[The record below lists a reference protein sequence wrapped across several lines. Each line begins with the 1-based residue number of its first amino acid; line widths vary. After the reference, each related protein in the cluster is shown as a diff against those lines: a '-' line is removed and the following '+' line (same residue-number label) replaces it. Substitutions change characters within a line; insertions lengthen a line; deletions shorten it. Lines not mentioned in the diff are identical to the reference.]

1 MTVVSAAA
9 APTLHLDVDGVS
21 YAYREIGEMGDHPPL
36 LFLHRFRGT
45 LDDWDPGFVDAVA
58 QHRKVILFSD
68 AAIGTSTGTPA
79 TSVDEKARNAAGFAR
94 ALGHTTV
101 DVLGFSMGGFVAQ
114 ALALDEPDLV
124 RKVVLLG
131 TGPGGNPENDPPTD
145 IVFDIALKPDY
156 DFNDF
161 SYLFFAPGRE
171 QETQRSL
178 ERFGSRTRDREPV
191 VGSQLMQIMAG
202 LVLAFMNG
210 ETKHF
215 ERLADLRQPCLIV
228 AGDTDPFF
236 PMKNQWLLFR
246 ELPDAQL
253 AVYPNAG
260 HGPHQQHPAEVA
272 AQVDHFLSLES

>member
-1 MTVVSAAA
+1 MTLVTAAT

-36 LFLHRFRGT
+36 LLLHRFRGT

-79 TSVDEKARNAAGFAR
+79 TSVDDKARNAARFAR
-94 ALGHTTV
+94 ALGHRTV

-145 IVFDIALKPDY
+145 IVFDIALKPD
-156 DFNDF
+156 NDF
-161 SYLFFAPGRE
+161 DDFRYLFFAPGRE

-178 ERFGSRTRDREPV
+178 ERFARRTADREPV

-228 AGDTDPFF
+228 SGDTDPFF

-260 HGPHQQHPAEVA
+260 HGPHQQHPDEVA
-272 AQVDHFLSLES
+272 AQVDRFLSLES

>member
-1 MTVVSAAA
+1 MTLATAAT

-21 YAYREIGEMGDHPPL
+21 YAYREIGDMGDHPPL
-36 LFLHRFRGT
+36 LLLHRFRGT
-45 LDDWDPGFVDAVA
+45 LDDWDPGFLDAVA

-68 AAIGTSTGTPA
+68 AAVGTSTGTPA
-79 TSVDEKARNAAGFAR
+79 TSVDEKAENAARFAR

-114 ALALDEPDLV
+114 ALALDKPDLV

-131 TGPGGNPENDPPTD
+131 TGPGGSPENDPPTD

-156 DFNDF
+156 DFDDF
-161 SYLFFAPGRE
+161 RYLFFAPGRE

-178 ERFGSRTRDREPV
+178 ERFASRTADREPV
-191 VGSQLMQIMAG
+191 VGSQLIQIMAG

-236 PMKNQWLLFR
+236 PLKNQWLLFR

-272 AQVDHFLSLES
+272 AQVDHFLSLEN

>member
-1 MTVVSAAA
+1 MTLVTAAT
-9 APTLHLDVDGVS
+9 APTLHLDVDGVR
-21 YAYREIGEMGDHPPL
+21 YAYREIGETGDHPPL

-58 QHRKVILFSD
+58 QHRKVVLFSD
-68 AAIGTSTGTPA
+68 AGIGTSTGTPA
-79 TSVDEKARNAAGFAR
+79 TSVDEKARNAARFAR

-124 RKVVLLG
+124 RKVVLVG

-156 DFNDF
+156 DFDDF

-178 ERFGSRTRDREPV
+178 ERFGSRTADREPV
-191 VGSQLMQIMAG
+191 VGPEVIQIMAG

-228 AGDTDPFF
+228 SGDTDPFF
-236 PMKNQWLLFR
+236 PLKNQWLLFR

-272 AQVDHFLSLES
+272 AQVDHFLSLQS

>member
-1 MTVVSAAA
+1 MTLVTAAT

-21 YAYREIGEMGDHPPL
+21 YAYREIGDMGDHPPL
-36 LFLHRFRGT
+36 LLLHRFRGT
-45 LDDWDPGFVDAVA
+45 LDDWDPGFLDAVA

-68 AAIGTSTGTPA
+68 AAVGTSTGTPA
-79 TSVDEKARNAAGFAR
+79 TSVDEKAENAARFAR

-131 TGPGGNPENDPPTD
+131 TGPGGSPENDPPTD

-156 DFNDF
+156 DFDDF
-161 SYLFFAPGRE
+161 RYLFFAPGRE

-178 ERFGSRTRDREPV
+178 ERFGRRTADREPV
-191 VGSQLMQIMAG
+191 VGPEMIQIMAG

-228 AGDTDPFF
+228 SGDTDPFF

-260 HGPHQQHPAEVA
+260 HGPHQQHPDEVA
-272 AQVDHFLSLES
+272 AQVDRFLSLES

>member
-1 MTVVSAAA
+1 MTLVTAAT
-9 APTLHLDVDGVS
+9 APTLYLDVDGVS

-36 LFLHRFRGT
+36 LLLHRFRGT

-156 DFNDF
+156 EFDDFR
-161 SYLFFAPGRE
+161 YLFFAPGRE

-178 ERFGSRTRDREPV
+178 ERFGRRTADREPV

-215 ERLADLRQPCLIV
+215 ERLADLRQPSLIV

-260 HGPHQQHPAEVA
+260 HGPHQQHPEEVA
-272 AQVDHFLSLES
+272 AQVARFLSLES